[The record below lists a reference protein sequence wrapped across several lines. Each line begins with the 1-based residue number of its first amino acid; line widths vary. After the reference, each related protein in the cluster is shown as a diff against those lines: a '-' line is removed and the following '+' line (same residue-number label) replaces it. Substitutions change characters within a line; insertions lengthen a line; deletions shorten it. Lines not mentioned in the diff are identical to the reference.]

1 MSDKQGKCIDQ
12 IKQDGFKVDYNVEMN
27 VSDDTPSSM
36 VQSVGIGL
44 LKLPE
49 IFEKMKPDLVFIVGD
64 RYDLVFI

>member
-1 MSDKQGKCIDQ
+1 
-12 IKQDGFKVDYNVEMN
+12 MN

-49 IFEKMKPDLVFIVGD
+49 IFEKIKPDLVFIW
-64 RYDLVFI
+64 R